1 MRSCNRDQFFLNDA
15 LGTAVEV
22 CDTTKPGNEQKGWP
36 KAIAFILP
44 LIYPETT
51 LINIATKSSISD
63 YLRNNNLTP
72 TPKLSYMQP
81 VLSLNGITKS
91 YGQIQ
96 ALKGV
101 SYEVP
106 EGSVFG
112 ILGPNGSG
120 KTTML
125 SIILDI
131 LKPDA
136 GSFSWFGQPGSP
148 DTRKQIGSLLETPN
162 FYHYLSA
169 VDNLNITQAIS
180 GRGDAA
186 EIDRVLEIVKLTER
200 KRSRFSAYSLGM
212 KQRLAIAAA
221 LLGDPQVL
229 VFDEPTNGLDPV
241 GIAEIREL
249 IKELARRGKTI
260 IMASHL
266 LDEVEKVCTHVAIM
280 KRGTLLT
287 AGQVDEVLANEDIVE
302 VSSNDPHAL
311 LVLLS
316 SFPGYTHIKQ
326 DGKLIQL
333 FFPVGTARLEEVN
346 RFCFEK
352 GIILNLLL
360 VKKKSLE
367 TKFFELTND

>member
-1 MRSCNRDQFFLNDA
+1 
-15 LGTAVEV
+15 
-22 CDTTKPGNEQKGWP
+22 
-36 KAIAFILP
+36 
-44 LIYPETT
+44 
-51 LINIATKSSISD
+51 
-63 YLRNNNLTP
+63 
-72 TPKLSYMQP
+72 MQP
-81 VLSLNGITKS
+81 VLSLNGISKA
-91 YGQIQ
+91 YGSIK

-101 SYEVP
+101 SFEVP

-131 LKPDA
+131 LIADS
-136 GSFSWFGQPGSP
+136 GSFAWFGQPGSP
-148 DTRKQIGSLLETPN
+148 ETRKQIGSLLETPN

-169 VDNLNITQAIS
+169 VDNLNITHAIS

-186 EIDRVLEIVKLTER
+186 DIDRVLEIVKLTER
-200 KRSRFSAYSLGM
+200 KRSKFSAYSLGM
-212 KQRLAIAAA
+212 KQRLAIGAA

-249 IKELARRGKTI
+249 IKELAKRGKTI

-266 LDEVEKVCTHVAIM
+266 LDEVEKVCTHVAIL
-280 KRGTLLT
+280 KRGTLIT
-287 AGQVDEVLANEDIVE
+287 AGNVDEVLSNEDIVE
-302 VSSNDPHAL
+302 VSSIDPHAL
-311 LVLLS
+311 LAVMAA
-316 SFPGYTHIKQ
+316 FPGYTHIKQ
-326 DGKLIQL
+326 EGKMVQL
-333 FFPVGTARLEEVN
+333 FFPIGSARLEDIN

-352 GIILNLLL
+352 GITLNLLT